1 VAPLAF
7 PARYRSRAKLVGAQT
22 GAITFL
28 QRFGGSL
35 NLNLHLHVAFLDGVF
50 VRDDG
55 DVVFHPAPP
64 PDAPELQG
72 IVCRVRKRATAWL
85 RRHGYVDEDPLEACS
100 NEAPEQGAIEGCAA
114 IAMQRGAFAKLA
126 TEDGLRDDGANID
139 PARLRSSAEHEGFNL
154 HAGVHIAAGDD
165 AGRERLFR
173 YGARPPMAL
182 ARLRRLP
189 DGRFAF
195 RVKYARS
202 GCAKYRIL
210 TPLELLARIAA
221 ILPPPRFPL
230 TRMHGVLAP
239 RSSWRKDVV
248 PKPREARPFTDR
260 EEKKLCKRKPHRDDT
275 KGARAHGGRQMD
287 GPMPRVRR
295 QAVRP
300 RRSLRRCC
308 LSRPSLLTTL
318 PGTRPERARNRSIR
332 SAFTRRLSRLRNE
345 EVSACWLHADSR
357 PASSPSPTGTA
368 SWEDSSTPP
377 PRICRGRS
385 SYAERSLWTS
395 RYAPSA
401 AAASE

>member
-1 VAPLAF
+1 MANCASHLVDRVVPDVPVRQYVLSLPYELRRLAAF
-7 PARYRSRAKLVGAQT
+7 KQDVLGSFVRIFIDAVSARYRSRAKLVGAQT

-139 PARLRSSAEHEGFNL
+139 PARLRFSAEHEDFNL

-202 GCAKYRIL
+202 GCAKYRIM

-275 KGARAHGGRQMD
+275 KGARAHGGATD
-287 GPMPRVRR
+287 GRIDSTGQGASRTPASLATPVLPVTPKP
-295 QAVRP
+295 AHDAPGNSTGARP
-300 RRSLRRCC
+300 AIEAFARRSR
-308 LSRPSLLTTL
+308 
-318 PGTRPERARNRSIR
+318 
-332 SAFTRRLSRLRNE
+332 
-345 EVSACWLHADSR
+345 ADS
-357 PASSPSPTGTA
+357 P
-368 SWEDSSTPP
+368 D
-377 PRICRGRS
+377 
-385 SYAERSLWTS
+385 
-395 RYAPSA
+395 
-401 AAASE
+401 